1 MLKQALKLYTDLIG
15 IGDMIEYQ
23 IYQTAISQTNTHR
36 KTVEEDIAFKKLTC
50 LTHIKVKRCCNTIE
64 KIS

>member
-36 KTVEEDIAFKKLTC
+36 NTVEQDIDVACIQETYLSNS
-50 LTHIKVKRCCNTIE
+50 HQG
-64 KIS
+64 